1 MSPAWSPGMPTRPP
15 PSSFAFPFLAYP
27 GNPDPLPRRSS
38 FDSAMQ
44 RPESADSSLGVH
56 HPISHTGS
64 LVDLRKPQA
73 PFMAASDSLPRS
85 SSSSSLYRQSAAA
98 NMTPSE
104 GGTLPRNASVHS
116 FRAPFLSPAS
126 RPSSSLWSPPS
137 YNTQHVIPL
146 SPNASTTALQIP
158 KSKPPLPSTRLSAPI
173 PKSDKPWLS
182 TPEPRTRLS
191 YSITLFCLFLGVAG
205 AAIFCWRGVVETQAL
220 ILRDSEL
227 CQVLDD
233 DFSSGTLNDA
243 TWQRDVELG
252 GFGNGEFQ
260 MTTEDPTNLFFRN
273 SQLYLYPTLT
283 SDTVAHVLGGGNYT
297 LSGCTSSNKTACV
310 AVSNNALGT
319 VINPVMSARI
329 NTKDKVGIK
338 FGKVQIRAKLP
349 RG

>member
-1 MSPAWSPGMPTRPP
+1 M
-15 PSSFAFPFLAYP
+15 
-27 GNPDPLPRRSS
+27 
-38 FDSAMQ
+38 
-44 RPESADSSLGVH
+44 
-56 HPISHTGS
+56 
-64 LVDLRKPQA
+64 
-73 PFMAASDSLPRS
+73 
-85 SSSSSLYRQSAAA
+85 
-98 NMTPSE
+98 
-104 GGTLPRNASVHS
+104 
-116 FRAPFLSPAS
+116 
-126 RPSSSLWSPPS
+126 
-137 YNTQHVIPL
+137 
-146 SPNASTTALQIP
+146 P

-182 TPEPRTRLS
+182 TSEPRTRLS
-191 YSITLFCLFLGVAG
+191 YSITLFCLFLGAAG

-243 TWQRDVELG
+243 TWKRDVELG

-260 MTTEDPTNLFFRN
+260 MTTADSTNLFFRN

-297 LSGCTSSNKTACV
+297 LPGCTSSNKTACV

>member
-1 MSPAWSPGMPTRPP
+1 
-15 PSSFAFPFLAYP
+15 
-27 GNPDPLPRRSS
+27 
-38 FDSAMQ
+38 MQ
-44 RPESADSSLGVH
+44 RPESADSSSAIH

-64 LVDLRKPQA
+64 LTDLRKPQA

-85 SSSSSLYRQSAAA
+85 SSSNSLYRQSAAA
-98 NMTPSE
+98 NMAPPE
-104 GGTLPRNASVHS
+104 GGAIPRNASVHS

-137 YNTQHVIPL
+137 YNTQHVVPL
-146 SPNASTTALQIP
+146 SPNASTTVLQIP
-158 KSKPPLPSTRLSAPI
+158 KSKPPLPSNRLSAPI

-191 YSITLFCLFLGVAG
+191 YCITLFCLFLGAAG

-260 MTTEDPTNLFFRN
+260 MTTEDSANLFFRN

-297 LSGCTSSNKTACV
+297 LPGCTSSNKTACV

-329 NTKDKVGIK
+329 NTKDKVGIQ

>member
-1 MSPAWSPGMPTRPP
+1 V
-15 PSSFAFPFLAYP
+15 
-27 GNPDPLPRRSS
+27 PL
-38 FDSAMQ
+38 
-44 RPESADSSLGVH
+44 
-56 HPISHTGS
+56 
-64 LVDLRKPQA
+64 
-73 PFMAASDSLPRS
+73 MAASDSVPRTS
-85 SSSSSLYRQSAAA
+85 SSGSLYKQSAAA

-104 GGTLPRNASVHS
+104 GGALPRNASVHS
-116 FRAPFLSPAS
+116 FRAPFLAPAS
-126 RPSSSLWSPPS
+126 RPTSSLWSPPS
-137 YNTQHVIPL
+137 YNAQHDLPL
-146 SPNASTTALQIP
+146 SRNPSTTLLQMQ
-158 KSKPPLPSTRLSAPI
+158 KSKPPLPSTRLPAPI

-182 TPEPRTRLS
+182 TSDPRTRLS
-191 YSITLFCLFLGVAG
+191 YFITFFCIFLGAAG
-205 AAIFCWRGVVETQAL
+205 GAIFCWRGFVETQAL

-260 MTTEDPTNLFFRN
+260 MTTEDSTNLFFRN

-297 LSGCTSSNKTACV
+297 LPGCTSSNKTACV